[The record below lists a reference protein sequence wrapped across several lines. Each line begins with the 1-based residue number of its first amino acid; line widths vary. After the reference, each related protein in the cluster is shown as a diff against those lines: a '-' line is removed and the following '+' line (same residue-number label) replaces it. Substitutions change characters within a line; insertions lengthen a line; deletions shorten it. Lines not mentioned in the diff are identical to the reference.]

1 MISKSLS
8 PRLFSVAAPLNDM
21 ERRSQPGF
29 WHRMLD
35 RNVFRKTAQFAL
47 DMIVFVT
54 AFILAYLLRF
64 DFNIPPIEL
73 FHMAVQLPGVVMI
86 QLGALYLLKGH
97 RLNWRYI
104 SLDDVYRF
112 VLAALLSAAP
122 VVILRMTLPG
132 PLRQFRTPLSV
143 IVMDSILA
151 FVGALGLRMLHRVMF
166 EARKKQEV
174 KAQTVAGARK
184 PV

>member
-8 PRLFSVAAPLNDM
+8 PRMFNAAVPLTDIDM

-35 RNVFRKTAQFAL
+35 QNIFRKTAQFAL
-47 DMIVFVT
+47 DMIVFMT

-73 FHMAVQLPGVVMI
+73 FHMAVQLPGVVII

-97 RLNWRYI
+97 RLIWRYI

-112 VLAALLSAAP
+112 VLAALLSTAP
-122 VVILRMTLPG
+122 VVMLRLTLP
-132 PLRQFRTPLSV
+132 
-143 IVMDSILA
+143 
-151 FVGALGLRMLHRVMF
+151 
-166 EARKKQEV
+166 EASGNSGR
-174 KAQTVAGARK
+174 RCL
-184 PV
+184 